1 MNIMDQQKKSFS
13 TKTVLVLE
21 RNKPGMCK
29 KHFLETFQ
37 DMNKND
43 WKISTMDENTFLYRC
58 NNCNLERIY
67 KVITTI

>member
-1 MNIMDQQKKSFS
+1 MCVQKKSFS
-13 TKTVLVLE
+13 TRTILVLA

-29 KHFLETFQ
+29 KHLLETFQ
-37 DMNKND
+37 DLNKCD
-43 WKISTMDENTFLYRC
+43 WKISELSENTLLYRC